1 MAMMKIA
8 LAVLLLLASVAFAE
22 AQTAPP
28 VQVVG
33 MVQWIGGQGMTL
45 AVDGGSSVPVDLTLV
60 EQDAYRGLTTGDRII
75 VSGTLSPRR
84 NRLLATAIVP
94 AR

>member
-1 MAMMKIA
+1 MMKIA

-33 MVQWIGGQGMTL
+33 TVQWIGGQGMAL
-45 AVDGGSSVPVDLTLV
+45 ALDTGSSVPVDLTQV
-60 EQDAYRGLTTGDRII
+60 EQDAYQGLTTGDRI
-75 VSGTLSPRR
+75 VVTGTLSPRR
-84 NRLLATAIVP
+84 NRVLATAI
-94 AR
+94 ARAQ